1 MHNIYLKSQKIIDLK
16 TSYKWRNDKSI
27 WTKTVGE
34 GKFKSKKTSHKDEI
48 EWFNRIK
55 KKKDRNNLSI
65 FLQNNKL
72 IGNIYFTNIL
82 NRKAE
87 FQIVIGDKNYW
98 NKSLGYKSTKLSL
111 TFANVNFNI
120 NEFYLFVKKDNIFA
134 IKIYK
139 KIGFRIIKSNLKEII
154 KMSYKS
160 L

>member
-34 GKFKSKKTSHKDEI
+34 GKFKSKKISHKDEI

-55 KKKDRNNLSI
+55 KKKDRKNLSI

-82 NRKAE
+82 NRRAE
-87 FQIVIGDKNYW
+87 FQIVIGDKKYW
-98 NKSLGYKSTKLSL
+98 NKGLGYKSTKLSL